1 MFSAF
6 QELVTGLRE
15 SHERLSGRVSSLQAM
30 DVTQPAYPSDW
41 TIADTLS
48 HLGSGAEITS
58 LILRHAGGDGM
69 EPAQADF
76 VEIWDRWNGKKPSDQ
91 AADCIAVNGVLVKEV
106 EALDPESRPSF
117 KAYGSQMA
125 LTEFLAMRLDE
136 HVIHTWDVETALGKS
151 AKIDAARLPH
161 LLGRLDKA
169 AARSGIA
176 QPEAWAMR
184 IAVTEPRAR
193 FHVRFGDRTTLTV
206 DEESGSPD
214 LTVPAEAFV
223 RLVFGRMD
231 SSEISGRWSGET
243 EAALSRLHTM
253 FRGY

>member
-6 QELVTGLRE
+6 QDLVTGLRE
-15 SHERLSGRVSSLQAM
+15 SHERLSGLVNSLQAM

-58 LILRHAGGDGM
+58 LILRHARGDGM
-69 EPAQADF
+69 EPAQADY
-76 VEIWDRWNGKKPSDQ
+76 VEIWDRWNAKKPSDQ
-91 AADCIAVNGVLVKEV
+91 AADSIAVDGVLVKEI

-117 KAYGSQMA
+117 KAYGSEMA
-125 LTEFLAMRLDE
+125 LTDFLAMRLDE
-136 HVIHTWDVETALGKS
+136 HVEAGLGKS

-184 IAVTEPRAR
+184 IAVTEPSAR

-214 LTVPAEAFV
+214 LTVPAETFV
-223 RLVFGRMD
+223 RLVFGRVD
-231 SSEISGRWSGET
+231 SSELGGRWNGET